1 MDYIAQTPDVGLSPE
16 DAESLF
22 GNIEEIYH
30 FNRCVVRISVLTGEW
45 GGEQTSNRPRNNFE
59 FRLNPMRNVNVSI
72 DKTD

>member
-30 FNRCVVRISVLTGEW
+30 FNRCVVRISVLTGE
-45 GGEQTSNRPRNNFE
+45 GARGTNLKPSEE
-59 FRLNPMRNVNVSI
+59 
-72 DKTD
+72 